1 MKKYIEVSIETLQA
15 ITNGRRVE
23 GSLGVDESGN
33 IAFKPYNRNRLRKK
47 DKVICYT
54 EHGWVKESPERIKV
68 YESLPKRLGGLKM
81 AVALDRE
88 VDLVT
93 DLLLENKW

>member
-68 YESLPKRLGGLKM
+68 YESLPKRLGAVGM

-93 DLLLENKW
+93 DLLLENRW

>member
-1 MKKYIEVSIETLQA
+1 M
-15 ITNGRRVE
+15 
-23 GSLGVDESGN
+23 
-33 IAFKPYNRNRLRKK
+33 
-47 DKVICYT
+47 ICYT

-68 YESLPKRLGGLKM
+68 YESLPKRLGAVGM

-93 DLLLENKW
+93 DLLLENEW